1 MGEGEKNEWGTDSG
15 ERLRERDC
23 LACGEKQVAC
33 TRKNSHRYDADR
45 GEKGSSHYGCSQ
57 REEKVHPKHTHDIII
72 SVLLRPHDSVKT
84 NLETLGLRFGTVP
97 LTPPSLCTTVI
108 HTFQSNFSNV

>member
-23 LACGEKQVAC
+23 LACGEKQVAR

-45 GEKGSSHYGCSQ
+45 GEKAPLIMAAHSVRKKFIQ
-57 REEKVHPKHTHDIII
+57 KTH
-72 SVLLRPHDSVKT
+72 S
-84 NLETLGLRFGTVP
+84 
-97 LTPPSLCTTVI
+97 
-108 HTFQSNFSNV
+108 